1 MTGPARRIIVIV
13 LIAMTLAAT
22 PVISLAQPAGVPQ
35 FGSAEMVKIWFHVDY
50 PVVTGKAQRS
60 FTFGPELRLRCQ
72 EPYDE
77 GDGGRRPVA
86 YLDKA
91 RLEETTPN
99 SVTAGLLATELI
111 SGQRQLGDNHFR
123 TFPPATEPVAGD
135 PVVSDAPT
143 YASFA
148 RVASI
153 NPAANRAP
161 NRVGQL
167 VTATL
172 NRTGQPGEDAALA
185 RYGVTVADYN
195 EELGHNIPRVFI
207 DFFNRS
213 GDVAGIAPD
222 GVTVDYWEDRLL
234 FWPDVMGFPLSEP
247 YWAQV
252 PVGGVTKWVLIQ
264 PFQRRVVTYTPDNDP
279 AFRVEMGNIGLHYLR
294 WRHPGGSCAE

>member
-1 MTGPARRIIVIV
+1 MTGPTRCAMAMV
-13 LIAMTLAAT
+13 LVAVTLAAT
-22 PVISLAQPAGVPQ
+22 PVISLAQPAGVPR
-35 FGSAEMVKIWFHVDY
+35 FGSAEMTKIWFYVDY

-60 FTFGPELRLRCQ
+60 YTFGPEIRLLCQ

-91 RLEETTPN
+91 RLEETTPD

-111 SGQRQLGDNHFR
+111 SGQRQLGDNRFQA
-123 TFPPATEPVAGD
+123 FSPATEPVAGD

-153 NPAANRAP
+153 DPTANRAQ
-161 NRVGQL
+161 RRTGQP

-172 NRTGQPGEDAALA
+172 NRAGQVGADPGLA
-185 RYGVTVADYN
+185 RYGVTLADYN
-195 EELGHNIPRVFI
+195 EELGHNIPGVFI

-213 GDVAGIAPD
+213 GVVAGIAPG
-222 GVTVDYWEDRLL
+222 GVTVDYWEDRLI

-294 WRHPGGSCAE
+294 WRHPSGTCAE